1 MTQPCTGLM
10 GKQRVLGKVPTKNC
24 KSHGS
29 VVPHDKIL
37 LYSFLRKIKCPNIN
51 TRLKSKIR
59 DYEEVQNNQR
69 NRPRSENSNINIQN
83 KRERGRK
90 KKAFITLQYII
101 YIHIVCIYI
110 LPALP
115 GRQLKESQNI
125 AGFLE
130 QHKVFIFQQFK
141 FALNFR

>member
-1 MTQPCTGLM
+1 M

-24 KSHGS
+24 KSRGS
-29 VVPHDKIL
+29 VVPHDKVL
-37 LYSFLRKIKCPNIN
+37 LYSFFRKIKCPNTN

-69 NRPRSENSNINIQN
+69 NRPKSENSNINIQK
-83 KRERGRK
+83 KRERRRKKRK
-90 KKAFITLQYII
+90 KKAFITLQYFACSTREAAEGKPE
-101 YIHIVCIYI
+101 Y
-110 LPALP
+110 
-115 GRQLKESQNI
+115 QNI
-125 AGFLE
+125 AGFLK